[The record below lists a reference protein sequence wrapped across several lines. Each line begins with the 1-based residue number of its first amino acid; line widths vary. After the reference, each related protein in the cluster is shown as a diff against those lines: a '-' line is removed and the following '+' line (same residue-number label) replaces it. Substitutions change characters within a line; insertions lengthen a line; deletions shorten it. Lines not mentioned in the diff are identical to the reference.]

1 MKSSAPILLVEDDA
15 NDVFFVSRALA
26 GVIDAP
32 LEVVSDGQAAIDYI
46 ARGTKPE
53 PCVAL
58 LDLNLPRKSGLEV
71 LKWVRQQSKL
81 PTLIV
86 IVLTS
91 STAEA
96 DIEQA
101 YRLGANSYVIKPTD
115 ATKLKEFAE
124 LVKRYWLVW
133 NEPPPSCV
141 TD

>member
-1 MKSSAPILLVEDDA
+1 M
-15 NDVFFVSRALA
+15 
-26 GVIDAP
+26 
-32 LEVVSDGQAAIDYI
+32 
-46 ARGTKPE
+46 
-53 PCVAL
+53 
-58 LDLNLPRKSGLEV
+58 
-71 LKWVRQQSKL
+71 RQQSKL